1 MTVLHRR
8 LGRLD
13 RVRALAEQSLA
24 ASEAMQMVDYMGV
37 ARANLAWLAWRSGQN
52 DDASR
57 HAEKALSLWAT
68 TVYRYP
74 LQWLALL
81 PRMAVALAEGALE
94 RAIESA
100 REMLHP
106 EQQRLDDEVAVPL
119 AEAIASVE
127 RGDVDLARQA
137 IANALQGALA
147 LRYL

>member
-1 MTVLHRR
+1 MT
-8 LGRLD
+8 D
-13 RVRALAEQSLA
+13 EATSADEETEQSLA
-24 ASEAMQMVDYMGV
+24 ATEAMQMIDYMGA
-37 ARANLAWLAWRSGQN
+37 ARGNLAWLAWHAGQM
-52 DDASR
+52 DEAAR
-57 HAEKALSLWAT
+57 HAEEAVALWAT

-81 PRMAVALAEGALE
+81 PRMAAALAQGALE
-94 RAIESA
+94 RAIACA

-119 AEAIASVE
+119 AEAIAGAE
-127 RGDVDLARQA
+127 RGDVESARQA